1 MGCFAVRSFFVC
13 PRVFDK
19 GMLPFLGG
27 GGDGEASY
35 YSASTPRW
43 LCREIFTNIVYKHP
57 TKFVDEQS
65 SEWF

>member
-27 GGDGEASY
+27 G
-35 YSASTPRW
+35 RM
-43 LCREIFTNIVYKHP
+43 VKHP
-57 TKFVDEQS
+57 TILHLLRDGCV
-65 SEWF
+65 